1 MEFLAKILR
10 LELGGNIGHIFTN
23 PNQFKPL
30 QNVPIGQKKQTS
42 AWFLSIGR
50 HSHEYS
56 ALCVLK
62 HYTIIPAAVLFC
74 SVL

>member
-1 MEFLAKILR
+1 MCQYAK
-10 LELGGNIGHIFTN
+10 
-23 PNQFKPL
+23 
-30 QNVPIGQKKQTS
+30 KKQTS
-42 AWFLSIGR
+42 AQFLSIGR

-56 ALCVLK
+56 ALSVLK